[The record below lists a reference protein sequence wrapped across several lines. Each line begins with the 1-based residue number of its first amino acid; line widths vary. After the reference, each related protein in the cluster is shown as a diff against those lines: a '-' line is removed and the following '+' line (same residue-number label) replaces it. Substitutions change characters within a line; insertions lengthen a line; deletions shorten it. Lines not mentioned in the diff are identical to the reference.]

1 MSAEDRARREIWIVS
16 GPLSMKALVL
26 WAVVIF
32 VAGFFDGRQME
43 KVTETANAV
52 SATPPRSAPEPS
64 RSVATEPATSAANP
78 TTPSSHV
85 GIKLLKFS
93 PENIEVKSGETV
105 EWANADL
112 TPHNVTSQGTPEIN
126 SGTIN
131 AGASWTHTFD
141 RPGTFPYYCSFHP
154 EMKGVVVVQ

>member
-1 MSAEDRARREIWIVS
+1 MRAEDRARREIWIVS

-26 WAVVIF
+26 WAIVIF
-32 VAGFFDGRQME
+32 VAGFFEGRQTE
-43 KVTETANAV
+43 KNTDSANAV
-52 SATPPRSAPEPS
+52 SATPASSAADTS
-64 RSVATEPATSAANP
+64 RSVATSPATTAANP
-78 TTPSSHV
+78 ATQV

-93 PENIEVKSGETV
+93 PEKIEVKSGETV

-112 TPHNVTSQGTPEIN
+112 TPHNVTSQGAQEIN

-131 AGASWTHTFD
+131 AGASWNHTFS